1 MKRLLVGDH
10 REELVSTLETILR
23 HWGYRVVASTG
34 AKQLCDLLREMD
46 PDLIIM
52 GSRLL
57 VGEGPALRDAVQ
69 EKVCGGDLP
78 FILLGDGDQHE
89 VLDLPHET
97 LDIPL
102 DVFSL
107 FALIQRHIERHPRKN
122 LRLAVKLPGMFCS
135 GETCTLAE
143 VLTLSTEGLFI
154 RTGARLAEEDEVRVF
169 FPLMG
174 MKRELELDGRVLYRV
189 EPGPENKYMQGV
201 GIEFAD
207 LTGTNDSLLR
217 SFIERCFLGEL
228 STRRGGGEDLAK
240 DQLRNISPE
249 ITLELRRSCP
259 S

>member
-10 REELVSTLETILR
+10 RQELVSALETILR

-34 AKQLCDLLREMD
+34 AEQLCDLIRETG

-57 VGEGPALRDAVQ
+57 VGQGPALRDAVRQ
-69 EKVCGGDLP
+69 KVCEESLP
-78 FILLGDGDQHE
+78 LILLGEGDQLQT
-89 VLDLPHET
+89 LDMPHET
-97 LDIPL
+97 LEIPL

-107 FALIQRHIERHPRKN
+107 FALIQRHVERHPRKN
-122 LRLAVKLPGMFCS
+122 LRLTVKLPGMFCR

-154 RTGARLAEEDEVRVF
+154 RTGARLEERDEVRVF

-174 MKRELELDGRVLYRV
+174 MKQELELDGRVLYRV

-201 GIEFAD
+201 GIEFAELAGASD
-207 LTGTNDSLLR
+207 RLLR

-228 STRRGGGEDLAK
+228 STHRHGDEQMAK
-240 DQLRNISPE
+240 NQLRNISPE
-249 ITLELRRSCP
+249 ITLELRRA
-259 S
+259 